1 MIISCLAVRGGFKP
15 VCGFVSEVETTRAT
29 LITNQPGIRSDDATR
44 GLDLTH
50 NVCRDGAPI
59 IGDQPLLR
67 RGF

>member
-1 MIISCLAVRGGFKP
+1 MTAGSNVPIGVPQERDHA
-15 VCGFVSEVETTRAT
+15 RAT

-44 GLDLTH
+44 GRDLTH